1 MIFKSIVNK
10 ESKLH
15 NINVQLF
22 NEILEYFF
30 FCRVKDSQYLVE
42 AFNVD
47 RIYLKHQHQGRAPDY
62 RVSNKICLIRIILRD
77 LILRLRSGKTE
88 SLLRKQQSRV
98 RYPAGRTGA
107 NSALRGLRVVTDL

>member
-30 FCRVKDSQYLVE
+30 L
-42 AFNVD
+42 
-47 RIYLKHQHQGRAPDY
+47 QGERFPVFGGSLQ
-62 RVSNKICLIRIILRD
+62 RGQNIPQTPTSRQS
-77 LILRLRSGKTE
+77 SG
-88 SLLRKQQSRV
+88 LQSEQ
-98 RYPAGRTGA
+98 
-107 NSALRGLRVVTDL
+107 